1 MNQKQRKTLKI
12 VNEISQQYRDDPVGW
27 ANRYISFEGLKLSGL
42 TWQQEE
48 IAHHLVKNRYVC
60 VSAGGGIGKTAVSA
74 ILILWFLTTHPF
86 AKVPTTAPTAKQL
99 NDVLWSEIDTWLK
112 RCRLA
117 KLFKR
122 VKGRLYVEGF
132 REWYATARTVSKDKR
147 ELNDTLAGFHAPSI
161 LIEVDEACFD
171 DKTEILTDYG
181 WQTIDSIQT
190 YHKVL
195 TMDPLTEEAE
205 YKPITGIFKYED
217 YDGLMYYYKS
227 RTMSFM
233 FSPHHNVVFRRR
245 NTRAKRNTGIRIQEM
260 CEFDISKKTPWL
272 IPKTVNFKGKDEKLY
287 ILKEYRTPRK
297 YYPPKPVELSDWC
310 QLLGWYISEGY
321 LIQDRYVG
329 ITQADEQGR
338 TAICNL
344 LDRLGYKYSIHNN
357 DIKIYCSQL
366 YNELLA
372 CGKGAKNKQ
381 IPLYVKNLDK
391 KYLFM
396 LLAALIKGDG
406 YTQTENR
413 HIIYTMSKQLA
424 DDIQEVAIKCGL
436 YSTITRRN
444 IKGQVKFIK
453 DHFATTSDNDYV
465 VSIVSNSSTDFKVRQ
480 HNIKPIHYKGRIWCV
495 STEPH
500 HTIYVRRNGVA
511 YWTGNSGVPDPVFTA
526 LVGTMT
532 DKNSYILLISNPVST
547 GGFYYDVIS
556 DPEGKGKDFKVLFY
570 NVMDSPLVDE
580 EFIQTIIHI
589 YGKDSPM
596 YRAKVLGLP
605 IDVNES
611 VVVAPEVYDKVVA
624 TQRSMTEG
632 PVILSVDVAG
642 GGPDVCV
649 FCHRIGNSFVRW
661 DEFYKTDPTFVA
673 DEVERI
679 WRTMYINRPF
689 CAVIDAHGL
698 GAGTYSNLAKLNRF
712 PVLGFVGPEKAHHQL
727 MYKDKRAE
735 NYYKLH
741 KNFPTYNFPVDPP
754 ERLKKEL
761 ANLRFD
767 YSKGPIA
774 MEDKIA
780 FKARL
785 GFSPDY
791 ADAMMMTEAVENFLA
806 LTACRNVPAKAVSIF
821 RRLHTKKRSHK
832 FGKYRKFIV

>member
-1 MNQKQRKTLKI
+1 VNQKQRKTLKI

-48 IAHHLVKNRYVC
+48 IAHQLVKNRYVC

-161 LIEVDEACFD
+161 LIEIDEA
-171 DKTEILTDYG
+171 
-181 WQTIDSIQT
+181 
-190 YHKVL
+190 
-195 TMDPLTEEAE
+195 
-205 YKPITGIFKYED
+205 
-217 YDGLMYYYKS
+217 
-227 RTMSFM
+227 
-233 FSPHHNVVFRRR
+233 
-245 NTRAKRNTGIRIQEM
+245 
-260 CEFDISKKTPWL
+260 
-272 IPKTVNFKGKDEKLY
+272 
-287 ILKEYRTPRK
+287 
-297 YYPPKPVELSDWC
+297 
-310 QLLGWYISEGY
+310 
-321 LIQDRYVG
+321 
-329 ITQADEQGR
+329 
-338 TAICNL
+338 
-344 LDRLGYKYSIHNN
+344 
-357 DIKIYCSQL
+357 
-366 YNELLA
+366 
-372 CGKGAKNKQ
+372 
-381 IPLYVKNLDK
+381 
-391 KYLFM
+391 
-396 LLAALIKGDG
+396 
-406 YTQTENR
+406 
-413 HIIYTMSKQLA
+413 
-424 DDIQEVAIKCGL
+424 
-436 YSTITRRN
+436 
-444 IKGQVKFIK
+444 
-453 DHFATTSDNDYV
+453 
-465 VSIVSNSSTDFKVRQ
+465 
-480 HNIKPIHYKGRIWCV
+480 
-495 STEPH
+495 
-500 HTIYVRRNGVA
+500 
-511 YWTGNSGVPDPVFTA
+511 SGVPDPVFTA

-532 DKNSYILLISNPVST
+532 DRNSYILLISNPVST

-580 EFIQTIIHI
+580 EFIQTIINI

-679 WRTMYINRPF
+679 WRTMYVNRPF